1 LQSLG
6 KPHVGSFNFML
17 DEGPKLAVQDI
28 DPVEFIFEPTGD
40 RIKLWLVDARLEAPS
55 VPSGTYGVKVS
66 ILFIFRF
73 GFTVKIL
80 LSKFEQFSSQIHQ
93 IYVLYRS
100 LLDNY
105 SYWWYIL
112 ANSYLSLIFSQNYDR
127 S

>member
-17 DEGPKLAVQDI
+17 DEGLKLAVQDI